1 MKTASISLAVLL
13 AAGGFSLVACSEDAA
28 DDIVVPADAAPETD
42 GGVADAASDA
52 SATADA
58 NADAAV
64 PSDGGAVD
72 AGPLPFLDPAA
83 YATEVSLAATF
94 PFGVVHRYTVATRAT
109 GAVWGRHGGPM
120 ISDSFAVAG
129 SPNAKRGVARVAIP
143 ASGTAATFT
152 VATLADPSN
161 VPAQRFA
168 GLGLFDLPTTPLSI
182 DSYTASGAG
191 FPGELLG
198 YDVTLQNLT
207 SRAKVNG
214 FFDGVG
220 VATAGGDSIVYAGLS
235 PLSAAASSTSE
246 NALYVSKIC
255 NGALAPAGNCP
266 APRKLITWSG
276 SSGPVAADADGNVFV
291 AASYY
296 GNTPSDVV
304 YGAPR
309 ANLDAV
315 VAPIVGGTTG
325 LTDSNASGVRQLAAA
340 KPAGANKGW
349 FVVKLPEY
357 EGKTTAY
364 AQAYT
369 AGSAL
374 AATGTKV
381 NDAIAYGSK
390 ADAFSVFTDAAGNL
404 WISVDV
410 GTTGVLLE
418 LRPKP

>member
-1 MKTASISLAVLL
+1 MKTASFSLALLL
-13 AAGGFSLVACSEDAA
+13 AAGGFALVACGDDAA
-28 DDIVVPADAAPETD
+28 DDVVTADGGTQTD
-42 GGVADAASDA
+42 GGVGDAAP
-52 SATADA
+52 DA
-58 NADAAV
+58 NAADSSPDAGNVAA
-64 PSDGGAVD
+64 DAAVD
-72 AGPLPFLDPAA
+72 AGPLPFLDATA
-83 YATEVSLAATF
+83 YAAEVSLAANF
-94 PFGVVHRYTVATRAT
+94 PFGVVHRYTVGTRAT

-120 ISDSFAVAG
+120 ISDSFAVSG

-143 ASGTAATFT
+143 ATGTTATFT

-168 GLGLFDLPTTPLSI
+168 GLGLFDLPTAPLSL

-198 YDVTLQNLT
+198 YDVTLQTVT

-220 VATAGGDSIVYAGLS
+220 VATAGGDSVVYAGLS

-255 NGALAPAGNCP
+255 NGALVPSGNCP

-296 GNTPSDVV
+296 GNNPSDVV

-340 KPAGANKGW
+340 KPVGANKGW
-349 FVVKLPEY
+349 LVVKLPEY

-369 AGSAL
+369 AGTTL
-374 AATGTKV
+374 ATTGSKV
-381 NDAIAYGSK
+381 TDAITYGSK
-390 ADAFSVFTDAAGNL
+390 ADAFSVFTDASGNL

-418 LRPKP
+418 LRSKP